1 MKLDVPKELRGWL
14 MMTVFTPIVNMIINS
29 NNIIDG
35 FKKLFCYFHTWDSKA
50 TREVVSWLD
59 HYLKANI
66 VWSQETVTEVA
77 KSKRVF
83 WWNSGEVANRSQT
96 REIPT
101 GWCALKYKGGYLFV
115 HSPFPST
122 TTQYNNT
129 KVDKSITIYSL
140 NKIDWGQFVAHVRDF
155 YYEDVAA
162 SRMML
167 YTSCPRW
174 CYWEDS
180 CLDVRPDVDRSYCFG
195 NPAKEACWDA
205 VLQFFNPE
213 TKRRYK
219 RLGQIYKTSF
229 LIHGPPGTGK
239 SELIYLIAAYMWKT
253 VQIPIYLLNP
263 RGMSDETLQ
272 VMLNGISS
280 GIVVVNEFDMGVKLP
295 RKRWKKKSDAEGTDG
310 KDEDEDKEEDED
322 RAFETYPSV
331 TGWHQVMD
339 STPGE
344 VVFWFTTNNYDRL
357 KKINHGSLVRKGRID
372 HTFKFDKITDDE
384 IKRIVAKFS
393 PDTDLDKI
401 PKGLTIADVIANIK
415 FHGRFVSDT
424 LETSETVEVAALEA

>member
-1 MKLDVPKELRGWL
+1 MKLDVPKELQGWL
-14 MMTVFTPIVNMIINS
+14 MMSVFTPIINMIINS

-35 FKKLFCYFHTWDSKA
+35 FKKIFCYFHTWDSKA

-59 HYLKANI
+59 HYLKENI
-66 VWSQETVTEVA
+66 VWSQETVTEIA

-83 WWNSGEVANRSQT
+83 WWNSGEVANRPQT

-122 TTQYNNT
+122 TNQYNKT
-129 KVDKSITIYSL
+129 SVDKSITIYSL
-140 NKIDWGQFVAHVRDF
+140 TKIDWNEFVNHVRD
-155 YYEDVAA
+155 YYYTDVAA

-174 CYWEDS
+174 CFWEDS

-195 NPAKEACWDA
+195 NPSKEKCWDA

-213 TKRRYK
+213 TKARYK
-219 RLGQIYKTSF
+219 KLGQIYKTSF

-253 VQIPIYLLNP
+253 VQIPIYVLNP

-272 VMLNGISS
+272 IMLNGISS

-295 RKRWKKKSDAEGTDG
+295 RKKGKKKPVDDQENNEEESDDDNE
-310 KDEDEDKEEDED
+310 
-322 RAFETYPSV
+322 RMFETYPSV

-357 KKINHGSLVRKGRID
+357 KKINHGSLIRKGRID

-384 IKRIVAKFS
+384 IRRIVAKFS
-393 PDTDLDKI
+393 PETDLDQI
-401 PKGLTIADVIANIK
+401 PSGLTIADVIANIK
-415 FHGRFVSDT
+415 FHGKFVANAI
-424 LETSETVEVAALEA
+424 ETIDVSMAES